1 MELHAW
7 GISVSVIEAGAI
19 ATPAW
24 EKSLRHADELC
35 NEVAPERYAL
45 YSSLMATVRKEAMES
60 ARNALPVEAVVKAVV
75 HAMTARKPRTRY
87 LVGRDTWLWLL
98 LNLLPD
104 RWRDRL
110 ILSKIHE

>member
-1 MELHAW
+1 MSDLRTKQTETLLPIWA
-7 GISVSVIEAGAI
+7 
-19 ATPAW
+19 
-24 EKSLRHADELC
+24 KSLREADDLRGR
-35 NEVAPERYAL
+35 VAPEWYAL
-45 YSSLMATVRKEAMES
+45 YDGLMAKVREETAEA
-60 ARNALPVEAVVKAVV
+60 ARKALPVEAVVKAVE

-87 LVGRDTWLWLL
+87 LVGRDAWFWLL